1 MRAITVRPFLV
12 LAVVSLAGCG
22 SDQQFG
28 KSTDVN
34 GAQGPMIQVDPV
46 ALDFGSLADGEVAT
60 QTFTVFNIG
69 PEESLLDISDIRIG
83 GTNGGFTILSETS
96 FSLFGQ
102 APGQDIE
109 VTFSPEGANLQTGE
123 AIVDSN
129 DEETPHATVD
139 LSGQGRVP
147 ELQIEPDPLDMGT
160 TYVGCD
166 KPNEITLT
174 NIGTDTLIISA
185 IDQRGPGSFTF
196 TNLNPLPLNLEPEQS
211 TTVQLLFTPEADQ
224 TYASEIVVDSNEP
237 IGTRTATQSGTGVYA
252 GAYSDTFEVP
262 TDPPSDILFFVDQSC
277 SMDDD
282 AQALGDNFSSFI
294 TTLSSYTTDWHILV
308 ANDDD
313 GCNNSG
319 VLTNG
324 TSNYES
330 RFVTAVGAGGGTWTE
345 AGLTVTS
352 RAVDL
357 TDSGECNDNFL
368 RTSAMLHV
376 ILVSD
381 EPEQSMRAW
390 DSYVT
395 DVIAKKGDPA
405 LVKFSAV
412 AGPSPSGCSDRDNS
426 AEYGSGYYEAVS
438 YTSGVFLSICDDW
451 GANVEALADASITM
465 STFTL
470 THTPAPATIVVS
482 VNSTVASGGWNY
494 DSATNSVIFDPAF
507 VPGEGDQVQVDYS
520 AIANCD

>member
-1 MRAITVRPFLV
+1 MKSTLSIVGAAL
-12 LAVVSLAGCG
+12 LLAGCG

-28 KSTDVN
+28 KATDVD
-34 GAQGPMIQVDPV
+34 GAQGPMIQVEPP
-46 ALDFGSLADGEVAT
+46 ALDFGSLADGETAT

-69 PEESLLDISDIRIG
+69 PEESLLDVSDIRIG
-83 GTNGGFTILSETS
+83 GTNGGFTILSETN
-96 FSLFGQ
+96 FSLYGQ
-102 APGQDIE
+102 APGQDVE
-109 VTFSPEGANLQTGE
+109 VAFSPEGANLQTGE

-139 LSGQGRVP
+139 LSGEGRVP
-147 ELQIEPDPLDMGT
+147 ELQIQPDPLDMGT

-174 NIGTDTLIISA
+174 NVGTDVLIISS
-185 IDQRGPGSFTF
+185 IEQLGPPSFTF
-196 TNLNPLPLNLEPEQS
+196 ADLNTLPLELAPEAS
-211 TTVQLLFTPEADQ
+211 TTVQLLFAPEADQ
-224 TYASEIVVDSNEP
+224 TYTSQIVVESNEP
-237 IGTRTATQSGTGVYA
+237 IGTRTATQTGTGAYA
-252 GAYSDTFEVP
+252 GAFTDTFEVP

-282 AQALGDNFSSFI
+282 ARALGDNFSTFI
-294 TTLSSYTTDWHILV
+294 STLSTYTTDWHILV

-319 VLTNG
+319 VLTNS
-324 TSNYES
+324 TSGYES
-330 RFVTAVGAGGGTWTE
+330 RFETAVAAGGGTWTE

-352 RAVDL
+352 RAVDQ
-357 TDSGECNDNFL
+357 TDSGECNQNFL
-368 RTSAMLHV
+368 RPDAMLH
-376 ILVSD
+376 IIMVSD

-395 DVIAKKGDPA
+395 DVIAKKGDA
-405 LVKFSAV
+405 SLVKFSAV
-412 AGPSPSGCSDRDNS
+412 AGPSPSGCSDRNNS

-438 YTSGVFLSICDDW
+438 YTSGEFLSICDDW
-451 GANVEALADASITM
+451 GANVEALADASITV

-470 THTPAPATIVVS
+470 SHTPAPSTIVVT
-482 VNSTVASGGWNY
+482 VNGTVQSGGWSY
-494 DSATNSVIFDPAF
+494 DGGTNSVVFDPAF

>member
-1 MRAITVRPFLV
+1 MVRTVFV
-12 LAVVSLAGCG
+12 LCAVFAAAGCG
-22 SDQQFG
+22 SDQEFG
-28 KSTDVN
+28 KAGDVN

-46 ALDFGSLADGEVAT
+46 ALDFGSLSDGEVAT
-60 QTFTVFNIG
+60 QTFTVTNIG
-69 PEESLLDISDIRIG
+69 PEESLLDVTDIRIG
-83 GTNGGFTILSETS
+83 GTDQGFTILSETS

-109 VTFSPEGANLQTGE
+109 VAFTPAGANLQTGE

-139 LSGQGRVP
+139 LSGEGRVP

-166 KPNEITLT
+166 KANEITLT
-174 NIGTDTLIISA
+174 NVGTDTLVISS
-185 IDQRGPGSFTF
+185 IEQRSPGSFTF
-196 TNLNPLPLNLEPEQS
+196 SNLNSLPLNLEPEQS
-211 TTVQLLFTPEADQ
+211 ATVQLLFVPEADQ
-224 TYASEIVVDSNEP
+224 TYASEILVQSNEP
-237 IGTRTATQSGTGVYA
+237 IGTRTATQSGA
-252 GAYSDTFEVP
+252 GAYAGEFSDTFEVP

-282 AQALGDNFSSFI
+282 ARALGDNFSTFI
-294 TTLSSYTTDWHILV
+294 SALSSFTTDWHILV

-319 VLTNG
+319 VLTSS
-324 TSNYES
+324 TSSYAS
-330 RFVTAVGAGGGTWTE
+330 RFETAVAAGGGSWTE

-357 TDSGECNDNFL
+357 TDSGDCNDNFL
-368 RTSAMLHV
+368 RSSAMLH
-376 ILVSD
+376 IIMVSD
-381 EPEQSMRAW
+381 EPEQSFRAW
-390 DSYVT
+390 DTYVT
-395 DVIAKKGDPA
+395 EVVAKKGDPS

-426 AEYGSGYYEAVS
+426 AEYGSGYYEAVN

-451 GANVEALADASITM
+451 GANVEALADASITV

-470 THTPAPATIVVS
+470 THTPAPTTIVVY
-482 VNSTVASGGWNY
+482 VNGAVQSGGWNY
-494 DSATNSVIFDPAF
+494 DSGTNSVVFDPAF
-507 VPGEGDQVQVDYS
+507 VPGEGDTVQVDYS